1 MKPLK
6 PFEAWLPPPLE
17 VPLYP
22 RVPGAEEK
30 VGVEVVCD
38 LNEGGGPAA
47 GGGRGGRDAWIGGV
61 EDEGEGAGCS
71 LRPGGGGYDMM
82 NRCAI
87 TAWRW

>member
-6 PFEAWLPPPLE
+6 PFDCWLVPLLE

-30 VGVEVVCD
+30 VGVDELAD
-38 LNEGGGPAA
+38 LKDGGGPAA
-47 GGGRGGRDAWIGGV
+47 GGGLGGNDACSGGV
-61 EDEGEGAGCS
+61 AEDGVAGGC

-82 NRCAI
+82 NGCATTPWI
-87 TAWRW
+87 